1 MVRYLTITLLFI
13 NLFSIQAQ
21 KTNIVQMEVDE
32 FEAPIGLDNPN
43 PNFSWVIKS
52 NKYNLNQTH
61 YQILVAT
68 DKTFLKN
75 SLVWDSGKVP
85 SSESVY
91 TSYSGKDL
99 TYDKSYYWT
108 VKV

>member
-1 MVRYLTITLLFI
+1 MIRYFIITLLLT

-32 FEAPIGLDNPN
+32 FEAPIGLDNPY

-68 DKTFLKN
+68 DKTF
-75 SLVWDSGKVP
+75 
-85 SSESVY
+85 
-91 TSYSGKDL
+91 
-99 TYDKSYYWT
+99 
-108 VKV
+108 